1 MLSDHLPKGN
11 AVLDASVIINLLGCG
26 EPARVLSAL
35 GYPCIVETRT
45 LREIRRHPEPGRSH
59 ETILQDLVSREL
71 LVVVRMTDEE
81 YENYLG
87 YVQGPLAS
95 RLDDGESA
103 AIALA
108 GRGACLIL
116 DERKA
121 RRRVATELPEVSVR
135 SSLQLMLTSACRGGW
150 KLEEA
155 RDCVQ
160 MAIRHARMG
169 VPREDVSLLKMLL
182 DEEGKE

>member
-1 MLSDHLPKGN
+1 MPKGN

-35 GYPCIVETRT
+35 GCPCIVETRT

-59 ETILQDLVSREL
+59 ETVLQDLVSREL

-103 AIALA
+103 AMAIA

-116 DERKA
+116 DDRKA
-121 RRRVATELPEVSVR
+121 RRRVVAELPGVSVR
-135 SSLQLMLTSACRGGW
+135 SSLQLMLTGACRGGW

-155 RDCVQ
+155 RDCVR
-160 MAIRHARMG
+160 MAIQHARMG
-169 VPREDVSLLKMLL
+169 IPREDASLLKMLL
-182 DEEGKE
+182 DEEGQE

>member
-1 MLSDHLPKGN
+1 MPKGN

-26 EPARVLSAL
+26 EPARILSAL
-35 GYPCIVETRT
+35 DYPCIVETRT

-59 ETILQDLVSREL
+59 ETALQDLVSQGL

-81 YENYLG
+81 YENYLR
-87 YVQGPLAS
+87 YVQGSLAS

-103 AIALA
+103 AIAIA
-108 GRGACLIL
+108 GRGTCLIL

-121 RRRVATELPEVSVR
+121 RRRVAMELPGVSVR
-135 SSLQLMLTSACRGGW
+135 SSLQLMLTGACRAGW

-155 RDCVQ
+155 RDFVR

-169 VPREDVSLLKMLL
+169 VPREDALLLKMLL
-182 DEEGKE
+182 GDEGQR

>member
-35 GYPCIVETRT
+35 GCPCIVETRT
-45 LREIRRHPEPGRSH
+45 LREIQRHPEPGRSH

-103 AIALA
+103 AIAIA
-108 GRGACLIL
+108 GRG
-116 DERKA
+116 
-121 RRRVATELPEVSVR
+121 
-135 SSLQLMLTSACRGGW
+135 GGFLNTKKNKKIYAPKYW
-150 KLEEA
+150 AGYNAKQEYP
-155 RDCVQ
+155 VGI
-160 MAIRHARMG
+160 MAQEFIW
-169 VPREDVSLLKMLL
+169 V
-182 DEEGKE
+182 